1 MLLPTPPLVAPRRPP
16 SYGGSGLR
24 QGQVI
29 HPPQVSPESDLNSP
43 PQGLRVLTDPARY
56 QYLQT
61 PRPQAWPG
69 PPRVRRQ
76 VPTRTP
82 LPPPARPLPH
92 PRPPGHPQARLLSGT
107 SGAGARSP
115 RHTSATRS
123 GTDPLLGTAQYSSP
137 RKAQAPSQ
145 SRSPSALPLNDN
157 SGPRPFWP
165 EQAS

>member
-82 LPPPARPLPH
+82 LPPPRQAPAPPPPARPS
-92 PRPPGHPQARLLSGT
+92 PG
-107 SGAGARSP
+107 
-115 RHTSATRS
+115 
-123 GTDPLLGTAQYSSP
+123 
-137 RKAQAPSQ
+137 
-145 SRSPSALPLNDN
+145 PSALGHLRCRGPLPASYLGNPLRYG
-157 SGPRPFWP
+157 SAARHGSVFVPAKGPGPLPQQEPLRPP
-165 EQAS
+165 PQR